1 MDILI
6 LGDRQRAE
14 ELMNRIPRIHQVQHS
29 TKVNDASLPKFNLVF
44 DLDFDSDN
52 HNLQYYSY
60 DRNKVVFVGAVK
72 KQLADAINQSHAEVK
87 CHLVGMNTWP
97 TLIDRDLLELTVADK
112 NTLPIVER
120 ICAELEWK
128 YRIVDDRVGMV
139 TPRLLAMIINEAC
152 YTLQEGTATREDIDT
167 AMKLGTNYP
176 HGPLQWADR
185 IGIANVYETLQAIYN
200 DTHDERYKVC
210 PLLKTMY
217 LRKEHFYPL
226 VVA

>member
-6 LGDRQRAE
+6 LGDRARAE
-14 ELMNRIPRIHQVQHS
+14 ELMKRIPSTHQVQHS
-29 TKVNDASLPKFNLVF
+29 TKVNDASLPKFNLIF

-72 KQLADAINQSHAEVK
+72 KQLVDAINQYHGEVK

-97 TLIDRDLLELTVADK
+97 SLIDRDLLELSIADK
-112 NTLPIVER
+112 AALPVLER
-120 ICAELEWK
+120 ICSELQWK
-128 YRIVDDRVGMV
+128 YHVVNDRVGMV
-139 TPRLLAMIINEAC
+139 TPRILAMIINEAC
-152 YTLQEGTATREDIDT
+152 FTLQEGTATREDIDT

-176 HGPLQWADR
+176 FGPLEWADR
-185 IGIANVYETLQAIYN
+185 IGIAQVYETLDAVYN

-217 LRKEHFYPL
+217 LRQERFYP
-226 VVA
+226 VA